1 MRAEDFARTRGDTR
15 LRHLADCLAVLVS
28 LDPGP
33 VVSHASA
40 ARLHRLLLPRD
51 LDDEVRL
58 TDEQQWRRG
67 RGYRVARAALPAAD
81 LQSVLGFGITSP
93 SRTLVDCAREW
104 QLEDAVVAMDAAIHD
119 GRVTR
124 AHLRRAVLSASH
136 WVGIGSAGRA
146 VDLADGRA
154 ESPLET
160 RGRLALL
167 AAGLPRPE
175 LQVELHGTHGLL
187 ARVDAWFDE
196 AALAVEFD
204 GRVKYADPRDG
215 RDPGEVLWREKR
227 REDAVRELGVRFVRL
242 AQDDVVGHRRREL
255 AGRLSP
261 LLAAPPLGVRRFTV
275 VRTPEPGTPLDD
287 AG

>member
-1 MRAEDFARTRGDTR
+1 
-15 LRHLADCLAVLVS
+15 L
-28 LDPGP
+28 
-33 VVSHASA
+33 
-40 ARLHRLLLPRD
+40 
-51 LDDEVRL
+51 
-58 TDEQQWRRG
+58 
-67 RGYRVARAALPAAD
+67 
-81 LQSVLGFGITSP
+81 
-93 SRTLVDCAREW
+93 
-104 QLEDAVVAMDAAIHD
+104 VAMDAALHD

-154 ESPLET
+154 ESPLVT

-175 LQVELHGTHGLL
+175 LQVELHGTHGLV

-215 RDPGEVLWREKR
+215 RDPGEVLWRERR

-261 LLAAPPLGVRRFTV
+261 PLAAPPLGVRRFTV
-275 VRTPEPGTPLDD
+275 VRTPEPEAP